1 MISHALASFLA
12 LYNLLLL
19 IRCLLT
25 WFPSIN
31 WWQQPFCFLA
41 KITDPVLNIF
51 RGIIPPIGG
60 VLDISPMLAFIALQ
74 IVGGMLIGLLNSMG
88 L

>member
-12 LYNLLLL
+12 LYNLLLI
-19 IRCLLT
+19 IRCLLS

-31 WWQQPFCFLA
+31 WWQQPFSFLA

>member
-1 MISHALASFLA
+1 MISYALGAFLS

-19 IRCLLT
+19 IRCFLT
-25 WFPSIN
+25 WIPSIN
-31 WWQQPFCFLA
+31 WWQQPFAFLS

-74 IVGGMLIGLLNSMG
+74 IVAGMLIGLLNSMG